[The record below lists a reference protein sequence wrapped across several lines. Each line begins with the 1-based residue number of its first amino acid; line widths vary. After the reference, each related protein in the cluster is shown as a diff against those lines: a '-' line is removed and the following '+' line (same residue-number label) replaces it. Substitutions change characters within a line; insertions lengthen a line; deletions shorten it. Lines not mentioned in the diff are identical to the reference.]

1 MNSRGHDTYT
11 ARSIYT
17 IFISLP
23 TSAENIKRMK
33 NLLQIILI
41 VALINFSGG
50 QQVLLALYNSCTSEI
65 QSQISANFV
74 EEEIHETEDSN
85 QLDEDEVEVEQ
96 ECAAITE
103 QHKIASFK
111 KSSEATVSGFL
122 IPDSQAED
130 HTPPP
135 ESAV

>member
-1 MNSRGHDTYT
+1 
-11 ARSIYT
+11 
-17 IFISLP
+17 
-23 TSAENIKRMK
+23 MK

-41 VALINFSGG
+41 AALINFSGG

-65 QSQISANFV
+65 QSQISANFL

-85 QLDEDEVEVEQ
+85 QLDEDEVEK
-96 ECAAITE
+96 ECVAITE
-103 QHKIASFK
+103 QHKIATFNISI
-111 KSSEATVSGFL
+111 EDAVSGFL

-135 ESAV
+135 EAVL

>member
-85 QLDEDEVEVEQ
+85 QLDEDEVEK
-96 ECAAITE
+96 ECSSITE
-103 QHKIASFK
+103 QHKIASFN
-111 KSSEATVSGFL
+111 KSIEATVSGFL
-122 IPDSQAED
+122 IPESQAED

>member
-1 MNSRGHDTYT
+1 MNSFGHQTYT
-11 ARSIYT
+11 TRSIYT

-85 QLDEDEVEVEQ
+85 QLDEDEVEK
-96 ECAAITE
+96 ECASITE
-103 QHKIASFK
+103 QHKIASFN
-111 KSSEATVSGFL
+111 KSIEATVSGFL
-122 IPDSQAED
+122 IPESQAED